1 MYYSSLCLYIIYIG
15 WAVEQILNNYEVLF
29 RLGAFAFVLLLMLL
43 WEAKN
48 PRRIPEPGWN
58 RRLNNLALVSI
69 DALLVRYLM
78 PIASVTMAEISMT
91 RSWGLLNI
99 VDTGFWSA
107 FFLSLLFMDLLIY
120 GQHVIMHQI
129 SLLWRIHRVH
139 HTDLDFDVT
148 TALRFHPLEIIL
160 SAFIKL
166 SFSITI
172 NLLTP
177 DWLNVTFYNNKDLL
191 SFKNILNQ

>member
-69 DALLVRYLM
+69 DA
-78 PIASVTMAEISMT
+78 IIKT
-91 RSWGLLNI
+91 NI
-99 VDTGFWSA
+99 QLGV
-107 FFLSLLFMDLLIY
+107 
-120 GQHVIMHQI
+120 
-129 SLLWRIHRVH
+129 
-139 HTDLDFDVT
+139 
-148 TALRFHPLEIIL
+148 
-160 SAFIKL
+160 
-166 SFSITI
+166 
-172 NLLTP
+172 
-177 DWLNVTFYNNKDLL
+177 
-191 SFKNILNQ
+191 